1 MSIKRNFWLVVIL
14 GFGLIAC
21 KSPKSLS
28 SNTKGS
34 QKKEKVSSSRKN
46 LSEKEQ
52 MIFEYTFFEA
62 QKFKM
67 LGDHEKALGAFLEAL
82 GIDETNDAVL
92 YEIAQIYTITDRLSE
107 ALLFINSA
115 TEEDPDN
122 HWYQIL
128 KAEIFQKKGRFDD
141 EAEVYH
147 QLLKKM
153 PDDID
158 LHYACAAA
166 HIEGRQYQD
175 ALKVYNSLEK
185 RVGVSEEVSIQKE
198 RLYIL
203 LGDVEK
209 AANEIHVLIEKNPK
223 ELRYYGLL
231 AELYTAND
239 MEDKAAENYQ
249 KILKIDSNEPRANLA
264 MADIYKNRGEEEKS
278 FGHLIK
284 AFESTEL
291 EMDNKWPILVSFFR
305 LSEQYPSY
313 NTKTNRL
320 LEIAKRLH
328 PDDPAVYALSG
339 DLKNRDG
346 DKEGALVSYRK
357 AAELGIDQ
365 FVVYNQILLLNYE
378 LEAYENVIVEAE
390 SIIEKFPLQ
399 PTVYLIKGTAEILLE
414 RHEDAVATFKA
425 GVDFVVDNPNMKA
438 QFYASMGDG
447 FHSLKNHTKSDDA
460 YEKSL
465 KYFPDNPNVLNNYS
479 YYLSLRKEKL
489 SDAERMSLKSNQLM
503 PNISSYQDTYAWIL
517 FLQKKYD
524 ESKVWF
530 EKALSNGGSASAVIV
545 EHYGD
550 LLFHMGDIEGA
561 LEQWNK
567 ALGIPGEDS
576 GLIEKKI
583 KNKKYYE

>member
-1 MSIKRNFWLVVIL
+1 MSIKQNFWAVIVLGLGLV
-14 GFGLIAC
+14 AC
-21 KSPKSLS
+21 KSPKEFG
-28 SNTKGS
+28 SNTGQT
-34 QKKEKVSSSRKN
+34 QKKEKVKSSRN
-46 LSEKEQ
+46 QLSEKDQ

-67 LGDHEKALGAFLEAL
+67 LGDYENALAAFLEAL
-82 GIDETNDAVL
+82 GVDESNDVVL
-92 YEIAQIYTITDRLSE
+92 YEIAQIYTLTDRLSE

-115 TEEDPDN
+115 TEIEPDN
-122 HWYQIL
+122 IWYQIL
-128 KAEIFQKKGRFDD
+128 KAEIYQKKGRFDD
-141 EAEVYH
+141 EAKVYH
-147 QLLKKM
+147 RLLKKA

-158 LHYACAAA
+158 LYYACAAA
-166 HIEGRQYQD
+166 HIEGREYQE
-175 ALKVYNSLEK
+175 ALKIYNTLEK
-185 RVGVSEEVSIQKE
+185 RVGVSEEISIQKE

-209 AANEIHVLIEKNPK
+209 AAEEIQVLIEKNPK

-239 MEDKAAENYQ
+239 MEAKAEENYL
-249 KILKIDSNEPRANLA
+249 KILEIDEMEPRANLA
-264 MADIYKNRGEEEKS
+264 MADIFKSRGDEEKS
-278 FGHLIK
+278 FGYLLK
-284 AFESTEL
+284 AFESSEL
-291 EMDNKWPILVSFFR
+291 DIESKWPILVSFFK
-305 LSEQYPSY
+305 LSEQYPGF
-313 NTKTNRL
+313 NQKTLQL
-320 LEIAKRLH
+320 LEITKRLH
-328 PDDPAVYALSG
+328 PSDPAVYALSG
-339 DLKNRDG
+339 DLMNRDG
-346 DKEGALVSYRK
+346 DKEKALLAYRK

-378 LEAYENVIVEAE
+378 LEAYDDVVLEAAAV
-390 SIIEKFPLQ
+390 IEKFPLQ
-399 PTVYLIKGTAEILLE
+399 PTVYLIKGTAEIILE
-414 RHEDAVATFKA
+414 KHDDAVRTLKS

-438 QFYASMGDG
+438 QFYASIGDG
-447 FHSLKNHTKSDDA
+447 YHSLEKHAESDEA

-479 YYLSLRKEKL
+479 YYLSLRQEKL
-489 SDAERMSLKSNQLM
+489 ADAERMSLKSNELM

-530 EKALSNGGSASAVIV
+530 EKALQNGGSSSAVIV

-550 LLFHMGDIEGA
+550 LLFQMGSESEA

-567 ALGIPGEDS
+567 AIEMNGDHSDL
-576 GLIEKKI
+576 LEKKI